1 LLKETEMTKV
11 VAVVTVFEDRPKK
24 AIDAEV
30 AKIVN
35 KKWCASIDP
44 STASYVPGTTS
55 GDAGQEEEVEAW
67 N

>member
-1 LLKETEMTKV
+1 MTKV

-35 KKWCASIDP
+35 KK
-44 STASYVPGTTS
+44 
-55 GDAGQEEEVEAW
+55 
-67 N
+67 